1 MKGKRIALSCAVMAL
16 TIAGGAMANEIY
28 KWTDEDGTVHYEDRP
43 TGAANEERLAITYG
57 RTDSSAVQKRVL
69 ARVDAMT
76 ARDEARSVAAAAE
89 QEAADN
95 AAIEADKAQRC
106 DGARSRLESYL
117 QSRRERAPSQR
128 CAFSASAAACSA
140 ASCLAA
146 VATDLASSRAI
157 LAST

>member
-1 MKGKRIALSCAVMAL
+1 MKGKRIALSCAVVAL

-95 AAIEADKAQRC
+95 AAVEADKAQRC

-117 QSRRERAPSQR
+117 QSRRLYRTDDSGERVYLDDSQTQEAR
-128 CAFSASAAACSA
+128 QKAEDQVAEFCS
-140 ASCLAA
+140 
-146 VATDLASSRAI
+146 
-157 LAST
+157 